1 MEEAW
6 QNYKTLGERAT
17 GSLNYPYAEAM
28 WAMAVLIAEEFGEKD
43 PRYCFSID
51 WLSHVLLKQQKYA
64 LAERFLSRSWRLK
77 TKVLGSSQ
85 LELARTLNTIAELYY
100 LQGKWADAEQLCR
113 RVYEVYVQQYGH
125 DHPNTHTAL
134 SNAVLLEQTNA
145 ARTAAAGGQIQGA
158 QQAQQVPGPGQPQ
171 AVQSSSSSH
180 YPTVQAGVGQPQAV
194 QSSSSGYPTVQSGVG
209 QQGAQQQAVAQPIS
223 PSRPQPVKPTSERKK
238 MDACESCGQP
248 IDGEECVRCTS
259 TTLRVY
265 RMDERLT

>member
-1 MEEAW
+1 MEESW

-51 WLSHVLLKQQKYA
+51 WLSHVLLKQQKYE

-134 SNAVLLEQTNA
+134 SNAMLLEQTNA
-145 ARTAAAGGQIQGA
+145 ARNAAAGGA
-158 QQAQQVPGPGQPQ
+158 PGPGGPAGAAQ
-171 AVQSSSSSH
+171 AQHS
-180 YPTVQAGVGQPQAV
+180 QGQPQAV
-194 QSSSSGYPTVQSGVG
+194 QSSSSGYPTVQSAV
-209 QQGAQQQAVAQPIS
+209 QQQQQAVAQPIS

>member
-1 MEEAW
+1 MEESW
-6 QNYKTLGERAT
+6 QNYKALGERAT

-51 WLSHVLLKQQKYA
+51 WLSHVLLKQQKYE

-145 ARTAAAGGQIQGA
+145 ARTAAASGQVAPQT
-158 QQAQQVPGPGQPQ
+158 QQIPAP
-171 AVQSSSSSH
+171 
-180 YPTVQAGVGQPQAV
+180 GQPQAV
-194 QSSSSGYPTVQSGVG
+194 QSSSSGYPTVQGGVG
-209 QQGAQQQAVAQPIS
+209 QPGAVAQQQAVAQPIS
-223 PSRPQPVKPTSERKK
+223 PTRPQPVKPTSERRK
-238 MDACESCGQP
+238 MDVCESCGQP
-248 IDGEECVRCTS
+248 IEGEECVRCTS

-265 RMDERLT
+265 RMDEKLT

>member
-1 MEEAW
+1 MEESW

-51 WLSHVLLKQQKYA
+51 WLSHVLLKQQKYD

-125 DHPNTHTAL
+125 DHPNTQTAL

-145 ARTAAAGGQIQGA
+145 ARIAAAGGAPVAGA
-158 QQAQQVPGPGQPQ
+158 VQAQQVGQPQ
-171 AVQSSSSSH
+171 
-180 YPTVQAGVGQPQAV
+180 TV
-194 QSSSSGYPTVQSGVG
+194 QSSSSGYPTVQTAV
-209 QQGAQQQAVAQPIS
+209 AQQQAVAQPIS

-248 IDGEECVRCTS
+248 IEGEECVRCTS

>member
-1 MEEAW
+1 MEESW

-51 WLSHVLLKQQKYA
+51 WLSHVLLKQQKYE

-145 ARTAAAGGQIQGA
+145 ARNAAAGGAPVQNA
-158 QQAQQVPGPGQPQ
+158 AQAQQQP
-171 AVQSSSSSH
+171 
-180 YPTVQAGVGQPQAV
+180 VGQAQTV
-194 QSSSSGYPTVQSGVG
+194 QSSSSGYPTVQTAV
-209 QQGAQQQAVAQPIS
+209 AQQQAVAQPIS
-223 PSRPQPVKPTSERKK
+223 PSRPQPVKPTSDRKK

-248 IDGEECVRCTS
+248 IEGEECVRCTS

>member
-1 MEEAW
+1 MEESW
-6 QNYKTLGERAT
+6 QTYKTLGERAT

-100 LQGKWADAEQLCR
+100 LQGKFADAEQLCR
-113 RVYEVYVQQYGH
+113 RVYEVYVQQYGT
-125 DHPNTHTAL
+125 DHPNTQTAL
-134 SNAVLLEQTNA
+134 SNAMLLEQTNA
-145 ARTAAAGGQIQGA
+145 ARNAAAAAAGGQVPGQVSGA
-158 QQAQQVPGPGQPQ
+158 QAGQSQPQ
-171 AVQSSSSSH
+171 
-180 YPTVQAGVGQPQAV
+180 TVGAGAHNQASQAV
-194 QSSSSGYPTVQSGVG
+194 QSSSSGYPTI
-209 QQGAQQQAVAQPIS
+209 QQAQQAAQQVAQPIS
-223 PSRPQPVKPTSERKK
+223 PTRPQPIKPTSGKK
-238 MDACESCGQP
+238 LDVCESCGQP

>member
-1 MEEAW
+1 MEESW

-125 DHPNTHTAL
+125 DHPNTQTAL
-134 SNAVLLEQTNA
+134 SNALLLEQTNA
-145 ARTAAAGGQIQGA
+145 ARNAAAGGG
-158 QQAQQVPGPGQPQ
+158 QAPVTQQVQQQSTTGQTQ
-171 AVQSSSSSH
+171 ALQQ
-180 YPTVQAGVGQPQAV
+180 T
-194 QSSSSGYPTVQSGVG
+194 SSSGYPTVQSQSLQSASSSGYPTV
-209 QQGAQQQAVAQPIS
+209 QPGAANQQQAVAQPIS
-223 PSRPQPVKPTSERKK
+223 PTRPQPVKPTSERKK
-238 MDACESCGQP
+238 IDVCESCGQP
-248 IDGEECVRCTS
+248 IEGEECVRCTS

-265 RMDERLT
+265 RMDEKLT

>member
-1 MEEAW
+1 MEESW

-51 WLSHVLLKQQKYA
+51 WLSHVLLKQQKYE

-145 ARTAAAGGQIQGA
+145 ARTAAAGGAPGPVGA
-158 QQAQQVPGPGQPQ
+158 GAGAPQAQQSLGQPM
-171 AVQSSSSSH
+171 
-180 YPTVQAGVGQPQAV
+180 AV
-194 QSSSSGYPTVQSGVG
+194 QSSSSGYPTVQSAV
-209 QQGAQQQAVAQPIS
+209 QQQQAVAQPIS

-238 MDACESCGQP
+238 MDTCESCGQP
-248 IDGEECVRCTS
+248 IEGEECVRCTS

>member
-1 MEEAW
+1 MEESW

-28 WAMAVLIAEEFGEKD
+28 WAMAVLISEEFGEKD

-100 LQGKWADAEQLCR
+100 LQGKFSDAEQLCR
-113 RVYEVYVQQYGH
+113 RVYEVYVQQYGR

-134 SNAVLLEQTNA
+134 SNATLLEQTNA
-145 ARTAAAGGQIQGA
+145 ARNAAAGLP
-158 QQAQQVPGPGQPQ
+158 QVQPQ
-171 AVQSSSSSH
+171 APGQV
-180 YPTVQAGVGQPQAV
+180 QPQA
-194 QSSSSGYPTVQSGVG
+194 QSAAAQSMSSSGYPTVQ
-209 QQGAQQQAVAQPIS
+209 AAVAQPIS
-223 PSRPQPVKPTSERKK
+223 PSRPQPIRATDGEGKRIKEI
-238 MDACESCGQP
+238 CESCGQP

-259 TTLRVY
+259 TTLRIY
-265 RMDERLT
+265 RMDEKLT

>member
-1 MEEAW
+1 MEESW

-51 WLSHVLLKQQKYA
+51 WLSHVLLKQQKYE

-145 ARTAAAGGQIQGA
+145 ARNAAAGGAPAQPA
-158 QQAQQVPGPGQPQ
+158 QQAQQ
-171 AVQSSSSSH
+171 S
-180 YPTVQAGVGQPQAV
+180 TGQPQAV
-194 QSSSSGYPTVQSGVG
+194 QSSSSGYPTVQT
-209 QQGAQQQAVAQPIS
+209 AQQQAVAQPIS

-238 MDACESCGQP
+238 MDVCESCGQP
-248 IDGEECVRCTS
+248 IEGEECVRCTS

>member
-1 MEEAW
+1 MEESW
-6 QNYKTLGERAT
+6 QTYKTLGERAT

-100 LQGKWADAEQLCR
+100 LQGKFADAEQLCR
-113 RVYEVYVQQYGH
+113 RVYEVYVQQYGQ
-125 DHPNTHTAL
+125 DHPNTQTAL
-134 SNAVLLEQTNA
+134 SNAMLLEQTNA
-145 ARTAAAGGQIQGA
+145 ARNAAAAAGPAQALQSHGGQVAGI
-158 QQAQQVPGPGQPQ
+158 
-171 AVQSSSSSH
+171 
-180 YPTVQAGVGQPQAV
+180 QAGHAQHQPMGAASHNQTT
-194 QSSSSGYPTVQSGVG
+194 QSTSSGYSTVQT
-209 QQGAQQQAVAQPIS
+209 AQQHAQQVAQPIS
-223 PSRPQPVKPTSERKK
+223 PTRPQPVKPTSDRKK
-238 MDACESCGQP
+238 YDVCESCGQQ
-248 IDGEECVRCTS
+248 IEGEECVRCTS

-265 RMDERLT
+265 RMDEKLT

>member
-1 MEEAW
+1 MEESW
-6 QNYKTLGERAT
+6 QTYKTLGERAT

-100 LQGKWADAEQLCR
+100 LQGKFADAEQLCR
-113 RVYEVYVQQYGH
+113 RVYEVYVQQYGQ
-125 DHPNTHTAL
+125 DHPNTQTAL
-134 SNAVLLEQTNA
+134 SNAMLLEQTNA
-145 ARTAAAGGQIQGA
+145 ARNAAAASGQHSA
-158 QQAQQVPGPGQPQ
+158 LAQAQSQVKPPQGVQGQGVPGQGHQP
-171 AVQSSSSSH
+171 V
-180 YPTVQAGVGQPQAV
+180 GVGTHSQLA
-194 QSSSSGYPTVQSGVG
+194 QSTSSGYPQVQ
-209 QQGAQQQAVAQPIS
+209 QTQQQPQQVAQPIS
-223 PSRPQPVKPTSERKK
+223 PTRPQPIKPTSDRKRY
-238 MDACESCGQP
+238 DVCESCGQQ
-248 IDGEECVRCTS
+248 IEGEECVRCTS

-265 RMDERLT
+265 RMDEKLT